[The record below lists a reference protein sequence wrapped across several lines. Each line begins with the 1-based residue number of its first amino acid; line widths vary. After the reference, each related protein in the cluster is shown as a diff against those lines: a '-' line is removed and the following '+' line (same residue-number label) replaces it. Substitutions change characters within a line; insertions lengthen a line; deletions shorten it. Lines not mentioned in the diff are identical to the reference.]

1 MQLKSR
7 GLRPC
12 RGFSIDAA
20 LDERTGFQGC
30 VELSNIGFHTS
41 SVYLAHCTWL
51 DAAGHNLVPTV
62 HYVVRELN
70 SVLTLENS
78 ASVR

>member
-1 MQLKSR
+1 
-7 GLRPC
+7 
-12 RGFSIDAA
+12 
-20 LDERTGFQGC
+20 
-30 VELSNIGFHTS
+30 
-41 SVYLAHCTWL
+41 
-51 DAAGHNLVPTV
+51 VPTV